1 MGAAAEMEF
10 LTNKRVGGMV
20 YIRTLAL
27 GPGAE
32 LDSGQL
38 GITSKETYYG
48 DIIEDLHTIFLLMK
62 RRTMNTSSL
71 LQLSTSCSSSSSS
84 STKIEFP

>member
-1 MGAAAEMEF
+1 MEF

-38 GITSKETYYG
+38 GITSKETYSG
-48 DIIEDLHTIFLLMK
+48 DITEDLHTIF
-62 RRTMNTSSL
+62 
-71 LQLSTSCSSSSSS
+71 C
-84 STKIEFP
+84 

>member
-38 GITSKETYYG
+38 GITSKQTYYG
-48 DIIEDLHTIFLLMK
+48 DIIQDLHTIF
-62 RRTMNTSSL
+62 
-71 LQLSTSCSSSSSS
+71 C
-84 STKIEFP
+84 